1 MANQRARSPGS
12 LTQLNTQGQVTTK
25 PSFAV
30 DPNAGIWFTT
40 ASSLR
45 RAGQTL
51 GNLADRAMQRR
62 EKAAIETATTEGQM
76 AGYQADLGTG
86 STFRISDDLKSGIS
100 ATAKA
105 LQIDPV
111 DLATVISY
119 ETKGT
124 FDPTIKGP
132 TTKWGTHR
140 GLIQFGEP
148 QAKQYGVD
156 WDNPIASQLG
166 ENGAIVRYLK
176 DAGVKPGMGLLDIYS
191 AINAGS
197 VGKPN
202 ASDAAAGGAPGT
214 VRDKVEN
221 QMAGHRAKAQQLFA
235 ASLPDSTGQ
244 IIGRTDEGRP
254 IVRNVDGSVS
264 TERTITITDER
275 INGGMPTNI
284 PTMYGG
290 KIVDDEMA
298 TDIIAKNKGVD
309 PDTGRRLRSFNSISE
324 AETAAAAR
332 SKELGKQIGQVSP
345 STGRPSSSGPALAL
359 RRGDSPMGE
368 AYWASKNRSIARRY
382 PAEVTQGLDDL
393 YEENKDDPTALAKA
407 FDDYEGKSLG
417 ALAKE
422 TANDPDMMLLG
433 QQTFMQ
439 KRRVYER
446 SAQAAEDA
454 RVRDGER
461 SDYDQTI
468 GTARTSLQKQA
479 YLAANDEEAGSSL
492 DVAINEN
499 LGSIETA
506 LEAGVI
512 SPEVATRDRKAI
524 LDTVTLG
531 RIDGTFDALPDPESK
546 ARFVEGLKDGW
557 AKGEELLKD
566 LSLEQVQA
574 LERKYAGAISTER
587 RTQTA
592 AAKLQEQKM
601 QGMIKDDLAS
611 TRSTGVGL
619 SIDGTELDY
628 EQVKAV
634 LGETVATNW
643 QHDRQVQAGIYNAT
657 AGLDVMSSTEMLNHL
672 EALEPKAGSPGFT
685 DQAAIRDA
693 AQKEATRILKQRKED
708 PALAVDHA
716 FDDLRALRE
725 KAYQGDPVALEEM
738 IKGRLEAQAAIGIPD
753 YAKAPLTNSELA
765 SVAMPVAGSVDRQ
778 TWNELFSTLDDT
790 YGPYADEVMTQ
801 ILHWKGLHKEVA
813 GAVTGYLRNTKLG
826 QKPSR
831 IEAQSQGQK
840 LNAITSEQAM
850 NGGFDAVQW
859 KATPNYKQ
867 IDLLLANPDLGN
879 RFDDKFGSGASEFYF
894 NAQEQSRRRTEAYR
908 QNLDR
913 QGISINEDGSENYD
927 PAKDKSK

>member
-45 RAGQTL
+45 RAGQVL
-51 GNLADRAMQRR
+51 GSLADRAMQRR
-62 EKAAIETATTEGQM
+62 EKAAIKTATTEGQM

-202 ASDAAAGGAPGT
+202 ASDAASGGAPGT

-221 QMAGHRAKAQQLFA
+221 QMAGHRAKAEQLFSGA
-235 ASLPDSTGQ
+235 YPAG
-244 IIGRTDEGRP
+244 
-254 IVRNVDGSVS
+254 
-264 TERTITITDER
+264 
-275 INGGMPTNI
+275 
-284 PTMYGG
+284 
-290 KIVDDEMA
+290 
-298 TDIIAKNKGVD
+298 
-309 PDTGRRLRSFNSISE
+309 
-324 AETAAAAR
+324 
-332 SKELGKQIGQVSP
+332 
-345 STGRPSSSGPALAL
+345 TGRPSSSGPALAL
-359 RRGDSPMGE
+359 RRSDSPMGE

-393 YEENKDDPTALAKA
+393 YEENKDDPAALAKA

-512 SPEVATRDRKAI
+512 SPEVATRDRKTI

-587 RTQTA
+587 RTRTA

-693 AQKEATRILKQRKED
+693 TQKEATRILKQRKED
-708 PALAVDHA
+708 PAGAVDAA
-716 FDDLRALRE
+716 FDELQPLRE
-725 KAYQGDPVALEEM
+725 KAYQGDLVALEEM

-801 ILHWKGLHKEVA
+801 ILHWKGLYRESA
-813 GAVTGYLRNTKLG
+813 AMASAMLRNTKLG

-927 PAKDKSK
+927 PAKDKNK